1 MGASNGPQSCAL
13 RSCLGINFP
22 KNMVLTP
29 AYAETP
35 NAANICV
42 QFSFS
47 KNWPWN
53 ERELRNSEE
62 INMVQWT
69 TACNILIRRK
79 FSGVTTAPPCLL
91 STRKKYIQRA
101 YAPLNS
107 RWKKSCKRGKK
118 PHQLSFWIFL
128 HQIFPRCLCAPLD
141 GPARSNKIGVDFHC
155 TFYGYTK
162 CTFIYVTWRVS
173 VIPRLQSG
181 RINSSGIQY

>member
-1 MGASNGPQSCAL
+1 MGASNGPQSCVL

-42 QFSFS
+42 QFSLS

-69 TACNILIRRK
+69 TACNILIRWK
-79 FSGVTTAPPCLL
+79 FSGMTTALPCLL
-91 STRKKYIQRA
+91 STRKKYVEGLRTTKQSLKKIMQKRKKA
-101 YAPLNS
+101 SPIVFLNFS
-107 RWKKSCKRGKK
+107 TSDLPSVSLRPIRWT
-118 PHQLSFWIFL
+118 
-128 HQIFPRCLCAPLD
+128 
-141 GPARSNKIGVDFHC
+141 C
-155 TFYGYTK
+155 T
-162 CTFIYVTWRVS
+162 
-173 VIPRLQSG
+173 LE
-181 RINSSGIQY
+181 